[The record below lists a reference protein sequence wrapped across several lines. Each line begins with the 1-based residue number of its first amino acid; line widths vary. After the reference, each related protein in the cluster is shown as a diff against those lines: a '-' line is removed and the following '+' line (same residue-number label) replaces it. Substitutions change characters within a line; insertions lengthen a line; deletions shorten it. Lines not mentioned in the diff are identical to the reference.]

1 MNNRCPSHIAM
12 AAALLTPSQVV
23 TFLLSH
29 CMAAAIN
36 KRSKN
41 LLANKQIKNIQ
52 HECSTKPVK

>member
-41 LLANKQIKNIQ
+41 LLANKQKTFSMGVAQNQ
-52 HECSTKPVK
+52 